1 MVTAMGGM
9 LHTRASSDISFVIVK
24 NVLAQKYKV
33 ILFLLSQVMN
43 LNSLVGVRRVWLG
56 QGFNSLLVH
65 ATSYTANFLK
75 KKRKETLLYMNKFD
89 DFTGVPFR
97 TECLV
102 YFMKMKQEELK
113 M

>member
-75 KKRKETLLYMNKFD
+75 KKEKKLS
-89 DFTGVPFR
+89 
-97 TECLV
+97 CI
-102 YFMKMKQEELK
+102 
-113 M
+113 